1 MSSVRS
7 LPLRVVDGLELDE
20 KYRRALRPG
29 EMLRD
34 REGRARRLPRFFYE
48 IDSGKTAN
56 ETNISPHFSVW
67 EFINTDVREA
77 EVLHG
82 FPRYIP
88 CAVTLIA
95 AHLELFR
102 QQVGVVVRI
111 SANGGYR
118 SPSHALT
125 RYASPHNW
133 GAAVNI
139 YQIGDEYL
147 DDQEKIERF
156 NEIALKMLHGL
167 WARPYGHNI
176 GYADDHAHF
185 DLGYVTIVP
194 REAAGED

>member
-1 MSSVRS
+1 MSSVRA
-7 LPLRVVDGLELDE
+7 LPLRVVDGLGLDD
-20 KYRRALRPG
+20 KYRKALKPG
-29 EMLRD
+29 EILHD

-48 IDSGKTAN
+48 IDSGKTAA
-56 ETNISPHFSVW
+56 ETDICPHFSVW

-77 EVLHG
+77 RELHG

-111 SANGGYR
+111 AANGGYR

-125 RYASPHNW
+125 RHASPHNW
-133 GAAVNI
+133 GTAVNI

-156 NEIALKMLHGL
+156 NAIALRLLPGV
-167 WARPYGHNI
+167 WVRPYGHNI
-176 GYADDHAHF
+176 GYADDHMHM
-185 DLGYVTIVP
+185 DLSYVSVVP
-194 REAAGED
+194 RDVAGEQ

>member
-7 LPLRVVDGLELDE
+7 LPLRVVDGMELDE
-20 KYRRALRPG
+20 KFRQVLKPG
-29 EMLRD
+29 ETLCD
-34 REGRARRLPRFFYE
+34 REGRARKLPRFFYE
-48 IDSGKTAN
+48 IDSGKTAR
-56 ETNISPHFSVW
+56 ETDISPHFSLW

-77 EVLHG
+77 EALRG

-95 AHLELFR
+95 AHMELFR
-102 QQVGVVVRI
+102 QQVGGVVRI
-111 SANGGYR
+111 AANGGYR

-125 RYASPHNW
+125 RYGSPHNW

-147 DDQEKIERF
+147 DEQEKIERF
-156 NEIALKMLHGL
+156 NEIALKLLPGL

-185 DLGYVTIVP
+185 DLGYVTVVP
-194 REAAGED
+194 RDAAGEE